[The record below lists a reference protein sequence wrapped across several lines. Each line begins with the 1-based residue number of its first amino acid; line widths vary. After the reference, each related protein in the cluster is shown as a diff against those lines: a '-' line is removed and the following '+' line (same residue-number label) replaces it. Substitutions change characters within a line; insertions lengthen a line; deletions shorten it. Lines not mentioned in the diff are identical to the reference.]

1 MNNKTNTIKKKKKQS
16 KSKLSFDSRIDYALI
31 LPAFLLTAIGLY
43 AIWVAV
49 SHDYPTQAV
58 KMVGQQGTWIIVGVI
73 LALIVMH
80 MDSRLLWNL
89 TPVFYGFGLILMV
102 LPIFFYSQSVYDLTG
117 AKNWIAFHNT
127 NLFQPSELM
136 KIAYILFLAR
146 IVVSFQNKL
155 KKRYIRDDFILI
167 GKITLATFPIAV
179 LAALQEDFGTFM
191 VFLAIAAGIVLVSG
205 VSWKIILPVLAAV
218 ALVAA
223 GIVAM
228 VMNPQG
234 QELLGNVF
242 SQYQVNRFLA
252 WLQPFEY
259 TQSFSLQQSR
269 ALIAIGVGGL
279 FGRGFGVANVNV
291 PVRESDMIF
300 TVIGEDFGFVGSTF
314 VILLYFAL
322 IYRMIR
328 VTFQSNNQ
336 FYIFISTGIIMM
348 ILFHVFE
355 NIGAAIGLLPLTGI
369 PLPFIS
375 QGGSALISNIIGLG
389 LVLSMKY
396 NQLPEFVM
404 VREAGRKSLENK
416 KARLS
421 RTSQQQRVKA
431 TGRRRSSK

>member
-1 MNNKTNTIKKKKKQS
+1 MNNKTNTINKKEKQP
-16 KSKLSFDSRIDYALI
+16 KNKLTFDSRIDYALI
-31 LPAFLLTAIGLY
+31 LPAFLLTVIGLY

-89 TPVFYGFGLILMV
+89 TPVLYGFGLILMV
-102 LPIFFYSQSVYDLTG
+102 LPIFFYSPSMYELTG
-117 AKNWIAFHNT
+117 AKNWVAFHNT

-155 KKRYIRDDFILI
+155 KKRYLKDDFILI
-167 GKITLATFPIAV
+167 GQIGLATVPIAI
-179 LAALQEDFGTFM
+179 LAALQKDFGTFM
-191 VFLAIAAGIVLVSG
+191 VFLVIAAGIILVSG
-205 VSWKIILPVLAAV
+205 VSWKIILPVLLIAI
-218 ALVAA
+218 LVTV
-223 GIVAM
+223 GVVAM
-228 VMNPQG
+228 VMNPKG
-234 QELLGNVF
+234 QELLGTVF

-252 WLQPFEY
+252 WLHPFEY
-259 TQSFSLQQSR
+259 TQTFSLQQSR

-279 FGRGFGVANVNV
+279 FGHGFGVANVNV

-300 TVIGEDFGFVGSTF
+300 TVIGEDFGFVGATF
-314 VILLYFAL
+314 VILLYFIL

-355 NIGAAIGLLPLTGI
+355 NIGAAIGLVPLTGI

-396 NQLPEFVM
+396 NQLPEFVL
-404 VREAGRKSLENK
+404 VREAGRKKLEHK
-416 KARLS
+416 RARLS
-421 RTSQQQRVKA
+421 RSSYKRVKPK
-431 TGRRRSSK
+431 GRRRISK

>member
-1 MNNKTNTIKKKKKQS
+1 MNNKTNTINKKKKLTKN
-16 KSKLSFDSRIDYALI
+16 KLTFDSRIDYALI
-31 LPAFLLTAIGLY
+31 LPAFLLTVIGLY

-49 SHDYPTQAV
+49 SHDYPTQATQ
-58 KMVGQQGTWIIVGVI
+58 MVGQQGTWIIVGVI

-89 TPVFYGFGLILMV
+89 TPVLYGLGLILMV
-102 LPIFFYSQSVYDLTG
+102 LPLFFYSPSMYALTG
-117 AKNWIAFHNT
+117 SKNWVAFHNT
-127 NLFQPSELM
+127 NLFQPSEMM
-136 KIAYILFLAR
+136 KIAYILFLSK

-155 KKRYIRDDFILI
+155 KKRYLKDDFILI
-167 GKITLATFPIAV
+167 GQIGLATVPIAV
-179 LAALQEDFGTFM
+179 LAGLQKDFGTFM
-191 VFLAIAAGIVLVSG
+191 VFLVIASGIILVSG
-205 VSWKIILPVLAAV
+205 VSWKIILPVILAAI
-218 ALVAA
+218 LVGV

-228 VMNPQG
+228 VMDPKG
-234 QELLGNVF
+234 QELLGHVF
-242 SQYQVNRFLA
+242 SQYQINRFLA
-252 WLQPFEY
+252 WLHPFEY
-259 TQSFSLQQSR
+259 TQTFSLQQSR

-279 FGRGFGVANVNV
+279 FGRGFGVANINV

-300 TVIGEDFGFVGSTF
+300 TVIGEGFGFVGATF
-314 VILLYFAL
+314 VILLYFIL

-336 FYIFISTGIIMM
+336 FYTFISTGIIMM

-355 NIGAAIGLLPLTGI
+355 NIGAAIGLVPLTGI

-396 NQLPEFVM
+396 NQLPEFIT

-421 RTSQQQRVKA
+421 RSSQKRVKA
-431 TGRRRSSK
+431 TKNRRTTR

>member
-1 MNNKTNTIKKKKKQS
+1 MNNKTNTINKKKKLTKN
-16 KSKLSFDSRIDYALI
+16 KLTFDSRIDYALI
-31 LPAFLLTAIGLY
+31 LPAFLLTVIGLY

-49 SHDYPTQAV
+49 SHDYPTQATQ
-58 KMVGQQGTWIIVGVI
+58 MVGQQGTWIIVGVI

-89 TPVFYGFGLILMV
+89 TPVLYGLGLILMV
-102 LPIFFYSQSVYDLTG
+102 LPLFFYSPSMYALTG
-117 AKNWIAFHNT
+117 SKNWVAFHNT
-127 NLFQPSELM
+127 NLFQPSEMM
-136 KIAYILFLAR
+136 KIAYILFLSK

-155 KKRYIRDDFILI
+155 KKRYLKDDFILI
-167 GKITLATFPIAV
+167 GQIGLATVPIAV
-179 LAALQEDFGTFM
+179 LAGLQKDFGTFM
-191 VFLAIAAGIVLVSG
+191 VFLVIASGIILVSG
-205 VSWKIILPVLAAV
+205 VSWKIILPVILAAI
-218 ALVAA
+218 LVGV

-228 VMNPQG
+228 VMDPKG
-234 QELLGNVF
+234 QELLGHVF
-242 SQYQVNRFLA
+242 SQYQINRFLA
-252 WLQPFEY
+252 WLHPFEY

-279 FGRGFGVANVNV
+279 FGRGFGVANINV

-300 TVIGEDFGFVGSTF
+300 TVIGEGFGFVGATF
-314 VILLYFAL
+314 VILLYFIL

-336 FYIFISTGIIMM
+336 FYTFISTGIIMM

-355 NIGAAIGLLPLTGI
+355 NIGAAIGLVPLTGI

-396 NQLPEFVM
+396 NQLPEFIT

-421 RTSQQQRVKA
+421 RSSQKRVKA
-431 TGRRRSSK
+431 TKNRRTTR

>member
-1 MNNKTNTIKKKKKQS
+1 MT
-16 KSKLSFDSRIDYALI
+16 FDSRIDYALI
-31 LPAFLLTAIGLY
+31 LPAFLLTVIGLY

-49 SHDYPTQAV
+49 SHDYPTQATQ
-58 KMVGQQGTWIIVGVI
+58 MVGQQGTWIIVGVI

-89 TPVFYGFGLILMV
+89 TPVLYGLGLILMV
-102 LPIFFYSQSVYDLTG
+102 LPLFFYSPSMYALTG
-117 AKNWIAFHNT
+117 SKNWVAFHNT
-127 NLFQPSELM
+127 NLFQPSEMM
-136 KIAYILFLAR
+136 KIAYILFLSK

-155 KKRYIRDDFILI
+155 KKRYLKDDFILI
-167 GKITLATFPIAV
+167 GQIGLATVPIAV
-179 LAALQEDFGTFM
+179 LAGLQKDFGTFM
-191 VFLAIAAGIVLVSG
+191 VFLVIASGIILVSG
-205 VSWKIILPVLAAV
+205 VSWKIILPVILAAI
-218 ALVAA
+218 LVGV

-228 VMNPQG
+228 VMDPKG
-234 QELLGNVF
+234 QELLGHVF
-242 SQYQVNRFLA
+242 SQYQINRFLA
-252 WLQPFEY
+252 WLHPFEY
-259 TQSFSLQQSR
+259 TQTFSLQQSR

-279 FGRGFGVANVNV
+279 FGRGFGVANINV

-300 TVIGEDFGFVGSTF
+300 TVIGEGFGFVGATF
-314 VILLYFAL
+314 VILLYFIL

-336 FYIFISTGIIMM
+336 FYTFISTGIIMM

-355 NIGAAIGLLPLTGI
+355 NIGAAIGLVPLTGI

-396 NQLPEFVM
+396 NQLPEFIT

-421 RTSQQQRVKA
+421 RSSQKRVKA
-431 TGRRRSSK
+431 TKNRRTTR

>member
-1 MNNKTNTIKKKKKQS
+1 
-16 KSKLSFDSRIDYALI
+16 
-31 LPAFLLTAIGLY
+31 
-43 AIWVAV
+43 
-49 SHDYPTQAV
+49 
-58 KMVGQQGTWIIVGVI
+58 
-73 LALIVMH
+73 
-80 MDSRLLWNL
+80 
-89 TPVFYGFGLILMV
+89 
-102 LPIFFYSQSVYDLTG
+102 
-117 AKNWIAFHNT
+117 
-127 NLFQPSELM
+127 
-136 KIAYILFLAR
+136 
-146 IVVSFQNKL
+146 
-155 KKRYIRDDFILI
+155 
-167 GKITLATFPIAV
+167 
-179 LAALQEDFGTFM
+179 
-191 VFLAIAAGIVLVSG
+191 
-205 VSWKIILPVLAAV
+205 
-218 ALVAA
+218 
-223 GIVAM
+223 
-228 VMNPQG
+228 MNPDG

-242 SQYQVNRFLA
+242 SQYQVNRFVA
-252 WLQPFEY
+252 WLHPFEY
-259 TQSFSLQQSR
+259 TQTFSLQQSR

-421 RTSQQQRVKA
+421 RTSQQRHAKA
-431 TGRRRSSK
+431 

>member
-1 MNNKTNTIKKKKKQS
+1 MNNKTNTINKKKKLTKN
-16 KSKLSFDSRIDYALI
+16 KLTFDSRIDYALI
-31 LPAFLLTAIGLY
+31 LPAFLLTVIGLY

-49 SHDYPTQAV
+49 SHDYPTQATQ
-58 KMVGQQGTWIIVGVI
+58 MVGQQGTWIIVGVI

-89 TPVFYGFGLILMV
+89 TPVLYGLGLILMV
-102 LPIFFYSQSVYDLTG
+102 LPLFFYSPSMYALTG
-117 AKNWIAFHNT
+117 SKNWVAFHNT
-127 NLFQPSELM
+127 NLFQPSEMM
-136 KIAYILFLAR
+136 KIAYILFLSK

-155 KKRYIRDDFILI
+155 KKRYLKDDFILI
-167 GKITLATFPIAV
+167 GQIGLATVPIAV
-179 LAALQEDFGTFM
+179 LAGLQKDFGTFM
-191 VFLAIAAGIVLVSG
+191 VFLVIASGIILVSG
-205 VSWKIILPVLAAV
+205 VSWKIILPVILAAI
-218 ALVAA
+218 LVGV

-228 VMNPQG
+228 VMNPKG
-234 QELLGNVF
+234 QELLGHVF
-242 SQYQVNRFLA
+242 SQYQINRFLA
-252 WLQPFEY
+252 WLHPFEY
-259 TQSFSLQQSR
+259 TQTFSLQQSR

-279 FGRGFGVANVNV
+279 FGRGFGVANINV

-300 TVIGEDFGFVGSTF
+300 TVIGEGFGFVGATF
-314 VILLYFAL
+314 VILLYFIL

-336 FYIFISTGIIMM
+336 FYTFISTGIIMM

-355 NIGAAIGLLPLTGI
+355 NIGAAIGLVPLTGI

-396 NQLPEFVM
+396 NQLPEFIT

-421 RTSQQQRVKA
+421 RSSQKRVKA
-431 TGRRRSSK
+431 TKNRRTTR

>member
-16 KSKLSFDSRIDYALI
+16 KTKLSFDSRIDYALI

-117 AKNWIAFHNT
+117 ARNWIAFHNT

-167 GKITLATFPIAV
+167 GKIILATLPIAV

-205 VSWKIILPVLAAV
+205 VSWKIILPVLTAA

-228 VMNPQG
+228 VMNPDG

-242 SQYQVNRFLA
+242 SQYQVNRFVA
-252 WLQPFEY
+252 WLHPFEY
-259 TQSFSLQQSR
+259 TQTFSLQQSR

-314 VILLYFAL
+314 VILLYFTL

-421 RTSQQQRVKA
+421 RTSQQRVKT

>member
-16 KSKLSFDSRIDYALI
+16 KTKLSFDSRIDYALI

-117 AKNWIAFHNT
+117 ARNWIAFHNT

-167 GKITLATFPIAV
+167 GKIILATLPIAV

-205 VSWKIILPVLAAV
+205 VSWKIILPVLTAA

-228 VMNPQG
+228 VMNPDG

-242 SQYQVNRFLA
+242 SQYQVNRFVA
-252 WLQPFEY
+252 WLHPFEY
-259 TQSFSLQQSR
+259 TQTFSLQQSR

-421 RTSQQQRVKA
+421 RTSQQRVKT

>member
-16 KSKLSFDSRIDYALI
+16 KTKLSFDSRIDYALI

-117 AKNWIAFHNT
+117 ARNWIAFHNT

-167 GKITLATFPIAV
+167 GKIILATLPIAV

-205 VSWKIILPVLAAV
+205 VSWKIILPVLTAA

-228 VMNPQG
+228 VMNPDG

-242 SQYQVNRFLA
+242 SQYQVNRFVA
-252 WLQPFEY
+252 WLHPFEY
-259 TQSFSLQQSR
+259 TQTFSLQQSR

-421 RTSQQQRVKA
+421 RTSQQRVKT
-431 TGRRRSSK
+431 TGRRKSSK

>member
-1 MNNKTNTIKKKKKQS
+1 LNNKTNTINKKKKLTKN
-16 KSKLSFDSRIDYALI
+16 KLTFDSRIDYALI
-31 LPAFLLTAIGLY
+31 LPAFLLTVIGLY

-49 SHDYPTQAV
+49 SHDYPTQATQ
-58 KMVGQQGTWIIVGVI
+58 MVGQQGTWIIVGVI

-89 TPVFYGFGLILMV
+89 TPVLYGLGLILMV
-102 LPIFFYSQSVYDLTG
+102 LPLFFYSPSMYALTG
-117 AKNWIAFHNT
+117 SKNWVAFHNT
-127 NLFQPSELM
+127 NLFQPSEMM
-136 KIAYILFLAR
+136 KIAYILFLSK

-155 KKRYIRDDFILI
+155 KKRYLKDDFILI
-167 GKITLATFPIAV
+167 GQIGLATVPIAV
-179 LAALQEDFGTFM
+179 LAGLQKDFGTFM
-191 VFLAIAAGIVLVSG
+191 VFLVIASGIILVSG
-205 VSWKIILPVLAAV
+205 VSWKIILPVILAAI
-218 ALVAA
+218 LVGV

-228 VMNPQG
+228 VMDPKG
-234 QELLGNVF
+234 QELLGHVF
-242 SQYQVNRFLA
+242 SQYQINRFLA
-252 WLQPFEY
+252 WLHPFEY
-259 TQSFSLQQSR
+259 TQTFSLQQSR

-279 FGRGFGVANVNV
+279 FGRGFGVANINV
-291 PVRESDMIF
+291 PIRESDMIF
-300 TVIGEDFGFVGSTF
+300 TVIGEGFGFVGATF
-314 VILLYFAL
+314 VILLYFIL

-336 FYIFISTGIIMM
+336 FYTFISTGIIMM

-355 NIGAAIGLLPLTGI
+355 NIGAAIGLVPLTGI

-396 NQLPEFVM
+396 NQLPEFIT

-421 RTSQQQRVKA
+421 RSSQKRVKA
-431 TGRRRSSK
+431 TKNRRTTR

>member
-136 KIAYILFLAR
+136 KIAYILFLSR

>member
-1 MNNKTNTIKKKKKQS
+1 LNNKTNTINKKKKLTKN
-16 KSKLSFDSRIDYALI
+16 KLTFDSRIDYALI
-31 LPAFLLTAIGLY
+31 LPAFLLTVIGLY

-49 SHDYPTQAV
+49 SHDYPTQATQV
-58 KMVGQQGTWIIVGVI
+58 VGQQGTWIIVGVI

-89 TPVFYGFGLILMV
+89 TPVLYGLGLILMV
-102 LPIFFYSQSVYDLTG
+102 LPLFFYSPSMYALTG
-117 AKNWIAFHNT
+117 SKNWVAFHNT
-127 NLFQPSELM
+127 NLFQPSEMM
-136 KIAYILFLAR
+136 KIAYILFLSK

-155 KKRYIRDDFILI
+155 KKRYLKDDFILI
-167 GKITLATFPIAV
+167 GQIGLATVPIAV
-179 LAALQEDFGTFM
+179 LAGLQKDFGTFM
-191 VFLAIAAGIVLVSG
+191 VFLVIASGIILVSG
-205 VSWKIILPVLAAV
+205 VSWKIILPVILAAI
-218 ALVAA
+218 LVGV

-228 VMNPQG
+228 VMDPKG
-234 QELLGNVF
+234 QELLGHVF
-242 SQYQVNRFLA
+242 SQYQINRFLA
-252 WLQPFEY
+252 WLHPFEY
-259 TQSFSLQQSR
+259 TQTFSLQQSR

-279 FGRGFGVANVNV
+279 FGRGFGVANINV

-300 TVIGEDFGFVGSTF
+300 TVIGEGFGFVGATF
-314 VILLYFAL
+314 VILLYFIL

-336 FYIFISTGIIMM
+336 FYTFISTGIIMM

-355 NIGAAIGLLPLTGI
+355 NIGAAIGLVPLTGI

-396 NQLPEFVM
+396 NQLPEFIT

-421 RTSQQQRVKA
+421 RSSQKRVKA
-431 TGRRRSSK
+431 TKNRRTTR